1 MQPPL
6 PQEPTSSA
14 LGKPNV
20 PGRPPMPKPW
30 YASPVVFIAL
40 IVLFL
45 FAVVYVSRQ
54 LGPAAGEP
62 PLVPS
67 DDTSAAVPR

>member
-6 PQEPTSSA
+6 PQEPVSSA
-14 LGKPNV
+14 SDKLNV

-40 IVLFL
+40 ILLFL
-45 FAVVYVSRQ
+45 FAVVFVSRQ
-54 LGPAAGEP
+54 LGPAPGAP
-62 PLVPS
+62 PLEPATDS
-67 DDTSAAVPR
+67 SAAVAR